1 MDPMRRLLL
10 VLVAA
15 LACAGTASAYPWPI
29 KPFDRQHPVRGFF
42 GDPRTVY
49 ENGILAGA
57 FDGPSVTS
65 FHQGIDIAAP
75 NGTPV
80 YAVENGTVH
89 YLGAATLN
97 LVTDHAVTFQYFHV
111 TPVAGE
117 GERAVARKTVL
128 GYVQPPYGHVHVTE
142 IDEILGADR
151 AVNPLQRGHLSPYR
165 DRTVPRVR
173 DVVVRN
179 QSGDV
184 QTPIG
189 LCGRVELDVDA
200 YDPQPLPVPG
210 AYRGLP
216 GAPALVEW
224 WITRVGGKVVA
235 PLRTDADFRATLPPN
250 SGFFGVY
257 AKGTYENSP
266 RFGAQQYAGMPGRYL
281 FLLAGSFDTGS
292 LPNGPYVVS
301 VRVADVRGNRSVGS
315 ERISILNSA
324 KPGACPGSLPAPPG
338 DPASAGGP

>member
-1 MDPMRRLLL
+1 MRRLLL
-10 VLVAA
+10 VLAAA
-15 LACAGTASAYPWPI
+15 LACAGTASAYPWPVR
-29 KPFDRQHPVRGFF
+29 PFDRQHPIRGFF

-57 FDGPSVTS
+57 FDGPAVTS
-65 FHQGIDIAAP
+65 FHQGVDIAAP

-97 LVTDHAVTFQYFHV
+97 LVTDHDVTFQYFHV
-111 TPVAGE
+111 IPVVGE
-117 GERAVARKTVL
+117 GEQAVARKTIL
-128 GYVQPPYGHVHVTE
+128 GYVQPPYGHVHLTE
-142 IDEILGADR
+142 IDTILGANR
-151 AVNPLQRGHLSPYR
+151 AVNPLQRGHLAPYR

-173 DVVVRN
+173 DIVVRN

-184 QTPIG
+184 QTPLG

-216 GAPALVEW
+216 VAPALVQW
-224 WITRVGGKVVA
+224 WLTRLGGKVVV
-235 PLRTDADFRATLPPN
+235 PLHTAADFRTTLPPN
-250 SGFFGVY
+250 GQFFGVY

-266 RFGAQQYAGMPGRYL
+266 RFGAQQYPGMPGRYL
-281 FLLAGSFDTGS
+281 FLLAGNFDTAG
-292 LPNGPYVVS
+292 LPNGTYVLS

-315 ERISILNSA
+315 ERVSILNSA
-324 KPGACPGSLPAPPG
+324 KAGACPGSLPAP
-338 DPASAGGP
+338 AGNPSTGEP